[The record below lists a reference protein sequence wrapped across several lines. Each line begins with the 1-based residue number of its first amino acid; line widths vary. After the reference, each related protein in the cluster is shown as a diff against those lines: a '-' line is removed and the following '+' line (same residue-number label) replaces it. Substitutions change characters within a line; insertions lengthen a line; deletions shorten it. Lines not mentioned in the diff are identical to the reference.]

1 MQPPSVTD
9 ILAIADSMRRQKRC
23 LDDQI
28 LALHDL
34 ASRLD
39 MRVDDPPYLTATGA
53 PTCLYEAIA
62 RFVRAYT
69 AGLGEQAA
77 GLDASIRQAERVL
90 EARQSQLVLPHLVR
104 KPTQ

>member
-1 MQPPSVTD
+1 MQPPSDTD
-9 ILAIADSMRRQKRC
+9 ILAIADSMRRQKKC

-28 LALHDL
+28 LSLCDL
-34 ASRLD
+34 AVLLEHLEEDR
-39 MRVDDPPYLTATGA
+39 RDPGKRIA
-53 PTCLYEAIA
+53 PAIA
-62 RFVRAYT
+62 RFLRAYA

-104 KPTQ
+104 RPTQ